1 VILRSTAVFG
11 EAQDH
16 PTLQLEADPLL
27 PPDWIGTA
35 STAALSS
42 RERIATRAD
51 HAERAFSRLRVRSSL
66 TGGAPR
72 TTMRPSVGSFDT
84 TAKHPSR
91 ALTLE

>member
-1 VILRSTAVFG
+1 VIARSTDVFG

-16 PTLQLEADPLL
+16 PILPLEADLLL
-27 PPDWIGTA
+27 PSDWIRTV
-35 STAALSS
+35 SNAALSS
-42 RERIATRAD
+42 RERIAARAD
-51 HAERAFSRLRVRSSL
+51 DAERAFSRLRVRSSL

-72 TTMRPSVGSFDT
+72 TTMPPSVGSFDT